1 MAHEDKKS
9 LNESGTGVSTITEQ
23 IESLK
28 EPSLYHVILLN
39 DDFTTMEF
47 VVDVIQAVFH
57 KNLDEAT
64 QIMLEVHRTGKG
76 LAGTYLRDIAR
87 TKAERVMHMAFKENF
102 PLKCILEKA

>member
-1 MAHEDKKS
+1 MAQEDKKS
-9 LNESGTGVSTITEQ
+9 LNESGPGVSTAEEQ
-23 IESLK
+23 IESFK

-47 VVDVIQAVFH
+47 VVEVIQAVFH

-64 QIMLEVHRTGKG
+64 MIMLEVHRKGKG